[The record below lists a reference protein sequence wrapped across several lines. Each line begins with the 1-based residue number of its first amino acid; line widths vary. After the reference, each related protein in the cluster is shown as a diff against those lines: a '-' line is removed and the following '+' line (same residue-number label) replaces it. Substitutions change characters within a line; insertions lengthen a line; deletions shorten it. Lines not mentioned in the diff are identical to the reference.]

1 MGERGRE
8 RDGKERENRKRL
20 SVSGKK
26 GKIREAER
34 GKER

>member
-8 RDGKERENRKRL
+8 RDGKERESRKRL

-26 GKIREAER
+26 GKMRETER